1 LKAPAVL
8 KHLAG
13 AVLAST
19 LCPAGAP
26 GAAAANAEIAS
37 TEDGAL
43 KPFKAHY
50 IADWKG
56 INVAVSDIEMKP
68 GDAPGEF
75 VYRWSVAARGV
86 FRVVYS
92 DPVIQTSWFKVED
105 GHIRPYKYR
114 GEQGGASVNVNFNWL
129 DMRAT
134 GTSQNKPLD
143 LRLEPGA
150 QDLNSIQ
157 AEIMTDLHHGSLP
170 KSFQILDK
178 DQLKDFDYVQE
189 GNARIRTDLGE
200 LDTIVVA
207 SNRPG
212 NDRVLRMWFAPA
224 LGFIPVQ
231 AERSRHGSV
240 EFSMHIKSLTR

>member
-1 LKAPAVL
+1 LKSPGA
-8 KHLAG
+8 KILAG
-13 AVLAST
+13 TLLCSILST
-19 LCPAGAP
+19 AGTAT
-26 GAAAANAEIAS
+26 AAAPTAAAPTENA
-37 TEDGAL
+37 GL
-43 KPFKAHY
+43 RPFKAHY

-56 INVAVSDIEMKP
+56 INVAVSDIEMKA
-68 GDAPGEF
+68 GESPGEF
-75 VYRWSVAARGV
+75 VYRWSVAARGI

-105 GHIRPYKYR
+105 GHVRPYRYR
-114 GEQGGASVNVNFNWL
+114 GEQGGASLNVNFDWL

-134 GTSQNKPLD
+134 GTAESKPLD
-143 LRLEPGA
+143 LHLKQGA

-157 AEIMTDLHHGSLP
+157 AEIMTDLRRGELP
-170 KSFQILDK
+170 RSFQILDK
-178 DQLKDFDYVQE
+178 DQLKDFDYVEE
-189 GNARIRTDLGE
+189 GDARIRTDLGE

-207 SNRPG
+207 SQRPG

-240 EFSMHIKSLTR
+240 EFSMHIKSLAR